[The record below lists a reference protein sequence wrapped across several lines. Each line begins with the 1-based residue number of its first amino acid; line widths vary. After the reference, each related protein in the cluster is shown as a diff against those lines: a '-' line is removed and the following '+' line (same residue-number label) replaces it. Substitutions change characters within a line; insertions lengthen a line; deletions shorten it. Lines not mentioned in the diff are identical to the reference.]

1 MRSGR
6 AWVGAALALALASA
20 AVLVLIPLAVLIR
33 TSWVEGRGHLADVLS
48 SPGFGSAVVHS
59 FELSTAATLLAVPVG
74 VAIALA
80 LRDPGLPGRAFWRV
94 AVLLPVLVPDFVLG
108 YSWLMAYA
116 RAGLTS
122 ELFGFA
128 WPQIQG
134 PVGVSVIVA
143 ANAVPLVYLII
154 TVGLATRAEPTTER
168 AARTSGAGPA
178 TVLWTITLPLL
189 APAIATAAV
198 LVFVLS
204 MGTFA
209 IPQIVGA
216 PAGFGTITTHIYA
229 DLALGSNPQ
238 GFVEA
243 ITLALLLVV
252 ITLIVVAP
260 AEKVLGG
267 RLRIGRAAARDTDWP
282 TSGRIT
288 RVIVTTALGL
298 YLMIT
303 SGLPLLAL
311 LSASITRAIGVPSTP
326 DNWTTDNF
334 LTVLTPRTGYAL
346 GRSLLLALAA
356 ASILIVLGSLAAAL
370 GRTRG
375 GRSLSVLITLT
386 LVLPGSTLAIGLLI
400 GYGRWLADTVVIIL
414 IAYLAKLWALAHR
427 PMSAAVDRLP
437 PASLHAARVSGA
449 GMPTALAT
457 VVVPLLRP
465 ALIAAWGLCFLTA
478 LHEVTMS
485 SLLYGPGSETLAVVV
500 LNSADLGN
508 VGATAALSVLVTA
521 IVVLPGAALW
531 VLTRPHAPRLST
543 HRPRA

>member
-1 MRSGR
+1 VRSGR
-6 AWVGAALALALASA
+6 AWVGAALCLALASA

-33 TSWVEGRGHLADVLS
+33 TSWVEGRGHLADVVS

-59 FELSTAATLLAVPVG
+59 FELSAAATLLAVPTG

-80 LRDPGLPGRAFWRV
+80 LRDPRLPGRTFWRV

-128 WPQIQG
+128 WTQIQS
-134 PVGVSVIVA
+134 PIGVSVIVA

-204 MGTFA
+204 MGAFA
-209 IPQIVGA
+209 IPQVVGA
-216 PAGFGTITTHIYA
+216 PAGFGTITTRIYA
-229 DLALGSNPQ
+229 DLTLGSNPQ
-238 GFVEA
+238 GFIEA
-243 ITLALLLVV
+243 ITLALLLVLV
-252 ITLIVVAP
+252 TLIVVVP
-260 AEKVLGG
+260 AETVLGS
-267 RLRIGRAAARDTDWP
+267 RLQIGRPAARDTDWP
-282 TSGRIT
+282 TSSRIT
-288 RVIVTTALGL
+288 RAIVTTAMAL

-311 LSASITRAIGVPSTP
+311 LSAAVTRAIGVPSTP

-356 ASILIVLGSLAAAL
+356 ASILTVLGSLAAAL

-386 LVLPGSTLAIGLLI
+386 LVLPGSTLAVGLLI

-437 PASLHAARVSGA
+437 SASLHAARVSGA
-449 GMPTALAT
+449 RLPTALAT

-500 LNSADLGN
+500 LNSAELGN

-531 VLTRPHAPRLST
+531 SLSRPHADRSNA
-543 HRPRA
+543 HRSRA

>member
-1 MRSGR
+1 M
-6 AWVGAALALALASA
+6 ALALALASA
-20 AVLVLIPLAVLIR
+20 AVLVLIPLGVLIK
-33 TSWVEGRGHLADVLS
+33 TSWLEGRGRLADIFG
-48 SPGFGSAVVHS
+48 SPGFGSAVLHS
-59 FELSTAATLLAVPVG
+59 FELSAAATLLAVPVG

-80 LRDPGLPGRAFWRV
+80 LRGPGLPGRAFWRL

-128 WPQIQG
+128 WTHIQS

-189 APAIATAAV
+189 APAIAAAAV

-204 MGTFA
+204 MGAFA
-209 IPQIVGA
+209 IPQVVGA
-216 PAGFGTITTHIYA
+216 PAGFGTITTRIYA

-238 GFVEA
+238 GFLEA
-243 ITLALLLVV
+243 IMLALLLVLV
-252 ITLIVVAP
+252 TLIVLAP
-260 AEKVLGG
+260 AETVLGG
-267 RLRIGRAAARDTDWP
+267 RLQIGRTASRDTDWP
-282 TSGRIT
+282 TSSRMT
-288 RVIVTTALGL
+288 RVIVTTAMAV

-311 LSASITRAIGVPSTP
+311 LSAAITRAIGVPSTP

-356 ASILIVLGSLAAAL
+356 ASILIALGSLAAAL

-386 LVLPGSTLAIGLLI
+386 LVLPGSTLAVGLLI

-427 PMSAAVDRLP
+427 PISAAVDRLP
-437 PASLHAARVSGA
+437 SASLHAARVSGA
-449 GMPTALAT
+449 RLPTALAT

-500 LNSADLGN
+500 LNSAELGN

-531 VLTRPHAPRLST
+531 ALSRPQA
-543 HRPRA
+543 HRHSAHRSKA

>member
-1 MRSGR
+1 VRSGR
-6 AWVGAALALALASA
+6 AWVGAALCLALASA

-33 TSWVEGRGHLADVLS
+33 TSWVEGRGRLADVVS
-48 SPGFGSAVVHS
+48 GPGFGLAVAHS
-59 FELSTAATLLAVPVG
+59 FELSAAATLLAVPVG

-80 LRDPGLPGRAFWRV
+80 LRDPQLPGRAFWRV
-94 AVLLPVLVPDFVLG
+94 TVLLPVLVPDFVLG

-122 ELFGFA
+122 ERFGFA
-128 WPQIQG
+128 WTQIQG

-168 AARTSGAGPA
+168 AARASGAAPA
-178 TVLWTITLPLL
+178 TVLRTITLPLL
-189 APAIATAAV
+189 APAIATAAI

-204 MGTFA
+204 MGAFA
-209 IPQIVGA
+209 IPQLVGA
-216 PAGFGTITTHIYA
+216 PAGFGTITTRIYA

-252 ITLIVVAP
+252 VTLIVVTP
-260 AEKVLGG
+260 AETWLGG
-267 RLRIGRAAARDTDWP
+267 RLQIGRTAARDTDWP
-282 TSGRIT
+282 TTSRIT
-288 RVIVTTALGL
+288 RVLVTTAMAL
-298 YLMIT
+298 YLTVT

-311 LSASITRAIGVPSTP
+311 LSAAVTRAIGVPSTP
-326 DNWTTDNF
+326 DNWTIDNF
-334 LTVLTPRTGYAL
+334 LAVLTPRTGYAL

-356 ASILIVLGSLAAAL
+356 ASVLMALGSLTAAL
-370 GRTRG
+370 GRRRG
-375 GRSLSVLITLT
+375 GRSLSILITLT

-400 GYGRWLADTVVIIL
+400 AYGRWLADTAVIIL

-437 PASLHAARVSGA
+437 SANLHAARVSGA
-449 GMPTALAT
+449 GLPTALAT
-457 VVVPLLRP
+457 VVIPLLRP
-465 ALIAAWGLCFLTA
+465 ALLAAWGLCFLTA

-500 LNSADLGN
+500 LNSAELGN

-531 VLTRPHAPRLST
+531 VLSRPAT
-543 HRPRA
+543 HRPRAWSA

>member
-1 MRSGR
+1 
-6 AWVGAALALALASA
+6 VLVSA
-20 AVLVLIPLAVLIR
+20 AVLVLIPLAMLIR
-33 TSWVEGRGHLADVLS
+33 TSWVEGRGRLAEVVS
-48 SPGFGSAVVHS
+48 SPGFGLAVAHS
-59 FELSTAATLLAVPVG
+59 FGLSAAATLLAVPVG

-80 LRDPGLPGRAFWRV
+80 LRDPQLPGRTFWRV
-94 AVLLPVLVPDFVLG
+94 TVLLPVLVPDFVLG

-122 ELFGFA
+122 QLFGFA
-128 WPQIQG
+128 WTQIQG

-168 AARTSGAGPA
+168 AARASGAAPA
-178 TVLWTITLPLL
+178 TVLRTITLPLL

-204 MGTFA
+204 MGAFA
-209 IPQIVGA
+209 IPQVVGA
-216 PAGFGTITTHIYA
+216 PAGFDTITTRIYA

-252 ITLIVVAP
+252 VTLIVVTP
-260 AEKVLGG
+260 AETWLGG
-267 RLRIGRAAARDTDWP
+267 RLQLGRTAARDTDWQT
-282 TSGRIT
+282 TSRST
-288 RVIVTTALGL
+288 RMLVTTAMAG
-298 YLMIT
+298 YLT
-303 SGLPLLAL
+303 VTTGLPLLAL
-311 LSASITRAIGVPSTP
+311 LSAAVTRAIGVPSTP
-326 DNWTTDNF
+326 DNWTIDNF
-334 LTVLTPRTGYAL
+334 LAVLTPRTGYAL
-346 GRSLLLALAA
+346 GRSLLLALTA
-356 ASILIVLGSLAAAL
+356 ASVLMVLGSLTAAL
-370 GRTRG
+370 GRRRG
-375 GRSLSVLITLT
+375 GRSLGVLIMLT

-400 GYGRWLADTVVIIL
+400 AYGRWLADTAVIIL

-437 PASLHAARVSGA
+437 SASLHAARVSGA
-449 GMPTALAT
+449 GLPTALAT

-465 ALIAAWGLCFLTA
+465 ALLAAWGLCFLTA

-500 LNSADLGN
+500 LNSAELGN

-531 VLTRPHAPRLST
+531 VLSRPHAQ
-543 HRPRA
+543 